1 MYRDRIIGFERI
13 PVDQLKP
20 HPENWR
26 HHNAGQR
33 KALRTALENIGIID
47 AIIVRPHEDGYQII
61 DGHLRHDLYGGHAPA
76 LIVDLDDREA
86 QAGLASLD
94 PINQMAE
101 LDVNAYADLLDQ
113 LIEPEEN
120 PAMKGLFAEL
130 RDMAGLNFLELQ
142 PDDMPDGTHYQQTSE
157 QHNAKEDTYLLSV
170 PIPMSDK
177 DELLAA
183 LDTYAKARQWSGDA
197 GQVARRV
204 LECALKIR
212 SKASP

>member
-94 PINQMAE
+94 PINQMAG

-142 PDDMPDGTHYQQTSE
+142 PDDMPDGTDYQRTSGPE
-157 QHNAKEDTYLLSV
+157 KEGTYLLHV
-170 PIPMSDK
+170 PIPVSDK

-183 LDTYAKARQWSGDA
+183 LDTYAKSRQWSGDA
-197 GQVARRV
+197 GQIALRV
-204 LECALKIR
+204 LECALELTQD
-212 SKASP
+212 S